1 MITAHIDGK
10 QLIAGKSVAAGT
22 QGDNSLDR
30 ISGAALPYKFYQA
43 TTEEINDAVTAANQA
58 FPIFWS
64 KSGHERADFL
74 DEIANAITQLGDE
87 LIVIAGLET
96 ALPEQRLLGE
106 RQRTLGQI
114 KAFSALL
121 REGRWVDARIEQGDP
136 ERAPLPKPDLRSM
149 QTALGPVAVFGAS
162 NFPFA
167 FSVAGGDTISALAA
181 GCPVVFKAHPAHPGT
196 CELVG
201 KAIASAIKSSGM
213 PDGVFSMLHGEGPTV
228 GTALVVHPGIKAV
241 AFTGSYKAGKSIF
254 DAAAGRPEPIPV
266 YAEMGST
273 NPVFILPEAMQQRGE
288 AIANGF
294 AAALTLGVGQ
304 FCTNPGLLVYHHNE
318 EAVSFKQGLAHAV
331 AASQGGTM
339 LTEQIAAAYETGI
352 NSRSDAANLE
362 VLAKGLVVD
371 KLQYQIPVLFH
382 TDANLLIQEP
392 HLQEELFGPTGIA
405 VAAKSKEELLHL
417 AENLSGHLTATV
429 HGTDEDLTAYKDLLD
444 ILIRKVGR
452 LVINGFPTGVEV
464 SHAMVHG
471 GPFPATTDARSTS
484 VGTGAIHR
492 FTRPVC
498 YQGMPQA
505 LLPSELRD
513 SNPLGIWRS
522 VNGKMT
528 QSSI

>member
-1 MITAHIDGK
+1 MITTPINGK
-10 QLIAGKSVAAGT
+10 QLIAGKWVAKGT
-22 QGDNSLDR
+22 PGANSLDR
-30 ISGAALPYKFYQA
+30 VAGNAFPYKFYQA
-43 TTEEINDAVTAANQA
+43 TSEEINEAVTAANEA
-58 FPIFWS
+58 FPIYWS
-64 KSGHERADFL
+64 KSGQERANFL
-74 DEIANAITQLGDE
+74 DEIANGITQLGDD
-87 LIVIAGLET
+87 LIVLAGLET

-114 KAFSALL
+114 KAFADLL
-121 REGRWVDARIEQGDP
+121 REGRWVDARIEQGDA
-136 ERAPLPKPDLRSM
+136 ERKPLPKPDLRSM

-181 GCPVVFKAHPAHPGT
+181 GCPIIFKAHPAHPAT

-201 KAIASAIKSSGM
+201 KAIADAAKRSGM
-213 PDGVFSMLHGEGPTV
+213 PDGVFSMLHGDGPTV
-228 GTALVVHPGIKAV
+228 GTALVVHSGIKAV
-241 AFTGSYKAGKSIF
+241 GFTGSYKAGRSIF

-273 NPVFILPEAMQQRGE
+273 NPVFILPEAMKQRGK
-288 AIANGF
+288 AIASGY

-304 FCTNPGLLVYHHNE
+304 FCTNPGLLVYHDNE
-318 EAVSFKQGLAHAV
+318 EAGSFKEGLVQAISGA
-331 AASQGGTM
+331 QGGTM
-339 LTEQIAAAYETGI
+339 LTEQIANAYKTGLA
-352 NSRSDAANLE
+352 SRSKATSLE
-362 VLAKGLVVD
+362 VLAQGLPVD
-371 KLQYQIPVLFH
+371 QFQYQTPVLFH
-382 TDANLLIQEP
+382 TKADLLIQDS
-392 HLQEELFGPTGIA
+392 HLQEELFGPAGIA
-405 VAAKSKEELLHL
+405 VAATSKNELLHL

-429 HGTDEDLTAYKDLLD
+429 HGTDEDLVAYKDLLD

-471 GPFPATTDARSTS
+471 GPFPATTDSRSTS

-498 YQGMPQA
+498 YQGMPQT
-505 LLPSELRD
+505 LLPNELKD

-522 VNGKMT
+522 VNGQMT